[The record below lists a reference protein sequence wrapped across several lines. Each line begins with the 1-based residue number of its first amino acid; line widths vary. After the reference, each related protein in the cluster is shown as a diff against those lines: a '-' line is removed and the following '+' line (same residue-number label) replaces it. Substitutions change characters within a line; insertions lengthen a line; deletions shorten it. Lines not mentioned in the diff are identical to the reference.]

1 MPGSKKRLKKGI
13 NSLQKQIDLHEEKK
27 RQAELQEN
35 PELARYY
42 GDEIEGLIKE
52 KLRREYRLKKK

>member
-13 NSLQKQIDLHEEKK
+13 DSLRKQIDLHEEKK
-27 RQAELQEN
+27 RQAELRGNQD
-35 PELARYY
+35 LARYY
-42 GDEIEGLIKE
+42 GDEIEGLINE